1 MRKKKSSR
9 HRLDNNSSKGEGPK
23 QVIFNHYIT
32 EMEEKSKQYKGCNK
46 NVDFYL
52 LQTIKNK
59 DKVRDMIFNLAYFYD
74 YNFIGNKDFMHIP
87 NIADILNNCLKY
99 PIMLATKKDMYGND
113 EIIGATT
120 VKRENNYSSKQNPF
134 FPTCDEEVLTITGVL
149 AKLYHEDE
157 EKIHGIGKDLFKS
170 AIKGA
175 YEINK
180 QHKIRLITEIDCR
193 NNNSF
198 NAVSKAV
205 KELKAEGININ
216 LFISG
221 FYEIVNRENNLTEAP
236 TFILEIDLSGEKN
249 LRNNF
254 VEFNY
259 ERCKSDLLYTDISKV
274 IKNNTTE
281 VKKFINRQ
289 NENIVSYYKI
299 KPINALNVTIEAG
312 TTAEG
317 NNRTPAINLQLE
329 TVNNKVL

>member
-1 MRKKKSSR
+1 MRKKKNSR
-9 HRLDNNSSKGEGPK
+9 HRLESNSSKTEGPK
-23 QVIFNHYIT
+23 QVVFNHYIK
-32 EMEEKSKQYKGCNK
+32 EMEDKSNQYKGCNK
-46 NVDFYL
+46 DVSFYL
-52 LQTIKNK
+52 LQSIKNK

-87 NIADILNNCLKY
+87 NISNILNNCLKY
-99 PIMLATKKDMYGND
+99 PIMLATKKDIYGND

-120 VKRENNYSSKQNPF
+120 VKMENNYSTKLNPF

-149 AKLYHEDE
+149 SKLYHEDE
-157 EKIHGIGKDLFKS
+157 NRIHGIGKDLFKS

-180 QHKIRLITEIDCR
+180 QKKIRLITEIDCR

-198 NAVSKAV
+198 NAISKAT

-221 FYEIVNRENNLTEAP
+221 FYEIINRENELTEAP
-236 TFILEIDLSGEKN
+236 TLILEIDLSGEKSI
-249 LRNNF
+249 RNNF
-254 VEFNY
+254 IELNY
-259 ERCKSDLLYTDISKV
+259 ERCRKEFLYKDIASV
-274 IKNNTTE
+274 IKDNTSEIKRFNN
-281 VKKFINRQ
+281 RL

-312 TTAEG
+312 TSAEG
-317 NNRTPAINLQLE
+317 NDRVPSINLQLE
-329 TVNNKVL
+329 TVNKVL